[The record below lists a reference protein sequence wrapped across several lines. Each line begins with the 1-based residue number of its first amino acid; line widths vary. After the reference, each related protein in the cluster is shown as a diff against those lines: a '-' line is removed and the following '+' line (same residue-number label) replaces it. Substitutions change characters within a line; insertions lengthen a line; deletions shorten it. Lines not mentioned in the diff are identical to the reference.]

1 MWCALLV
8 MVVQSLKNRKDFQ
21 PEYKLDMFHG
31 SFHPRDDES
40 LVKGKRES
48 KRCKRLPVI
57 SLAQIGCHGP
67 KRLTSNSSLLLIVRA
82 KKTSGIL

>member
-31 SFHPRDDES
+31 WFHPRDDES

-48 KRCKRLPVI
+48 KRCKRLPGI
-57 SLAQIGCHGP
+57 SLAQTECHSSE
-67 KRLTSNSSLLLIVRA
+67 RLSSNSPLLFNIRA
-82 KKTSGIL
+82 KKRP